1 MPKRT
6 WKAGTMLYPV
16 PSVMV
21 SCAQT
26 TDSSTCDEI
35 SIKKKNI
42 ITIAWTGIICS
53 DPPML
58 YISVRP
64 ERYSHS
70 IIKNSGEFVVNIP
83 NKKLAFATDFCGV
96 KSGRDIDKFEHL
108 NLHAVESNKI
118 KAPYIDECPV
128 NIECKVKEIVS
139 LGSHDM
145 FISEIC
151 CVNVDESLLD
161 ENDKLHLDRADLI
174 CYSHGE
180 YWTLKESVGH
190 FGYSIRKKEV
200 IKRERKK

>member
-1 MPKRT
+1 MSKKT

-21 SCAQT
+21 SCGLH
-26 TDSSTCDEI
+26 DGE
-35 SIKKKNI
+35 KNI
-42 ITIAWTGIICS
+42 VTIAWTGIICS

-64 ERYSHS
+64 ERYSHG

-108 NLHAVESNKI
+108 NLHAVESNKV
-118 KAPYIDECPV
+118 KAPYIDECPIS
-128 NIECKVKEIVS
+128 IECKVKEIVS

-161 ENDKLHLDRADLI
+161 EKDKLHLERADLI

-180 YWTLKESVGH
+180 YWTLKESLGH

-200 IKRERKK
+200 IQRERKK

>member
-1 MPKRT
+1 MSKKT

-16 PSVMV
+16 PAVMV
-21 SCAQT
+21 SCGLL
-26 TDSSTCDEI
+26 DGE
-35 SIKKKNI
+35 KNI
-42 ITIAWTGIICS
+42 VTIAWTGIICS

-58 YISVRP
+58 YISIRP
-64 ERYSHS
+64 ERYSYD
-70 IIKNSGEFVVNIP
+70 IIKKSGEFVVNIP

-96 KSGRDIDKFEHL
+96 KSGRDIDKFQHL
-108 NLHAVESNKI
+108 NLHAVESNEI
-118 KAPYIDECPV
+118 KAPYIDECPI

-161 ENDKLHLDRADLI
+161 EKDKLHLDKADLI

-180 YWTLKESVGH
+180 YWTLKESIGH

-200 IKRERKK
+200 IQRERKK